1 MDLMTY
7 NQDSSRNSK
16 RSVRGSLI
24 LALVCLQFAVGGNHA
39 LGEPPRPTAT
49 KPKVICFGDSI
60 TNRGYP
66 KILAKLVAVDAINAG
81 VGGNSTAKALRR
93 LKKDVLTRE
102 PDVVVVQFG
111 TNDLRADADHAYV
124 PVAQFRA
131 NLESIVD
138 QCRTQNATIVLCTLP
153 PIDHKAFFTRHER
166 EPFDA
171 LGGLGTLITNYRDA
185 ARQVAND
192 RQVTLVDLNSLLAKQ
207 PSWMSHDGVHPSAAG
222 NAIIAK
228 HVAAAVSSLLKNES
242 PSEQHHAIQEANT
255 SGP

>member
-1 MDLMTY
+1 MTY
-7 NQDSSRNSK
+7 NQDSSRNPQHAA
-16 RSVRGSLI
+16 RTSLI
-24 LALVCLQFAVGGNHA
+24 LALVCLQFVVVGNHA
-39 LGEPPRPTAT
+39 FGEPPRSTAT

-66 KILAKLVAVDAINAG
+66 KILEELVAVDAINAG

-138 QCRTQNATIVLCTLP
+138 QCRTHNATIVLCTLP
-153 PIDHKAFFTRHER
+153 PIDHDAFFTRHER

-192 RQVTLVDLNSLLAKQ
+192 RQATLVDLNSLLAKE
-207 PSWMSHDGVHPSAAG
+207 PSWMSQDGVHPSAAG

-228 HVAAAVSSLLKNES
+228 HVAAAVSSLLQDAT
-242 PSEQHHAIQEANT
+242 PPTRPHANQDANT
-255 SGP
+255 SGS